1 MRTLVAAALLLL
13 PTACTVRVVEPHT
26 HHDHGCDYIH
36 DYSGCAMWSPETG
49 ACVPRTTT
57 RRLAN
62 AR

>member
-1 MRTLVAAALLLL
+1 MKVLVLTALLVL
-13 PTACTVRVVEPHT
+13 PACTIRV
-26 HHDHGCDYIH
+26 HGCHNHAD